1 MLETDTIAHHIW
13 GERNGY
19 KVRWASGSTSTSA
32 VHPSL
37 LPTLSTFKYSLYEKS
52 TIGRTRISFQNAV
65 YHRPY
70 HLHCDPGLRRGRH
83 AAEDSIPRS
92 PQAPGRHLPRH
103 RCSAVLSARCRRRGQ
118 LVLEVAGDVADLASL
133 EAACAE
139 SGLSAQCCTLVVVSC
154 DPSLVSTP
162 SIGGVRVWINIAFL
176 VHPTPPH
183 SYPVSASIVATFPWL
198 ADVCPPVHAGAHED
212 SRVGRFTGVGPPK
225 DAVGHV
231 NEQANMFFFVLQGTD
246 ALLCSDV

>member
-1 MLETDTIAHHIW
+1 MQFIIVLTTFTATL
-13 GERNGY
+13 
-19 KVRWASGSTSTSA
+19 ASAAA
-32 VHPSL
+32 VTPQK
-37 LPTLSTFKYSLYEKS
+37 TQF
-52 TIGRTRISFQNAV
+52 RAV
-65 YHRPY
+65 
-70 HLHCDPGLRRGRH
+70 LRRQAGICPGIDAPQCCQLGVDGVASLSCSSR
-83 AAEDSIPRS
+83 EPPFPPSVNRTES
-92 PQAPGRHLPRH
+92 PSHFH
-103 RCSAVLSARCRRRGQ
+103 RDGGNHKK
-118 LVLEVAGDVADLASL
+118 LVETNLEVAGDVADLASL

-154 DPSLVSTP
+154 DPSLVSTH

-231 NEQANMFFFVLQGTD
+231 NEQANMFFFFVLQGTD